1 MIDKSIAFEGDKSI
15 QIAYLFMNFQF
26 PFGKIKIHENTMV
39 SNSKQRPTVQIL
51 QRTLCEAVF
60 NRLNQLKPLFSI

>member
-15 QIAYLFMNFQF
+15 QIACLFMNFQF

-39 SNSKQRPTVQIL
+39 LNSKHRPTVQSL